1 MNKTNFI
8 IFITAFLLGTSYTIF
23 KIITGEKIGF
33 NEFLFFSM
41 LLMLYLPTI
50 TTKIE
55 RSEEEKRKIAEKSSK
70 ISYFLLLLFLFL
82 AVLVEDILT
91 GEINTLLAGVLALGM
106 ATLPLVEF
114 FMMKKYHS

>member
-1 MNKTNFI
+1 MNKTNLI
-8 IFITAFLLGTSYTIF
+8 IFITAFLLGTSYTVF

-50 TTKIE
+50 TPKIE

-70 ISYFLLLLFLFL
+70 ISYFLLLLFLCL

-91 GEINTLLAGVLALGM
+91 GEINTL
-106 ATLPLVEF
+106 
-114 FMMKKYHS
+114 